1 MNWEETNFR
10 PKHIFF
16 QLQHRNH
23 AQMYLFILFICLCY
37 SKKRKLKGKKSRER
51 KHTHPQQSFKGY
63 QVRHIFWHQWI
74 NAQDLAL
81 SAVSQMCNITSLF
94 HKRHTHTWL
103 AGYLIQAS
111 GKTWGKKNI
120 IKFPL
125 GADRKT
131 ATDMTDTFNF
141 CNTIAW
147 HMSNNLHFRQ
157 CSSRSWTW
165 WHHLLQKGPTDF
177 LCQ

>member
-1 MNWEETNFR
+1 MGL
-10 PKHIFF
+10 KHQWKDREGWIEKKQISGLSIFFF

-63 QVRHIFWHQWI
+63 QVRQIFWHQWI

-94 HKRHTHTWL
+94 HKRHAHTWL

-111 GKTWGKKNI
+111 GKTWGKK
-120 IKFPL
+120 KQHHKVSSW
-125 GADRKT
+125 GWQKDSHRY
-131 ATDMTDTFNF
+131 D
-141 CNTIAW
+141 W
-147 HMSNNLHFRQ
+147 HF
-157 CSSRSWTW
+157 
-165 WHHLLQKGPTDF
+165 
-177 LCQ
+177 